1 MYLISH
7 RGNNKHKYI
16 ENTYEAINSSL
27 KEKYIDGVEFDIR
40 KTKDNKF
47 VLSHSMFNKE
57 KIIENNKLKDLK
69 LEELENTLK
78 KIKTNK
84 IIIIDLKYE
93 RFKYKKYAYYLNK
106 ILKKYKY
113 LNIYLCSFNYDLILY
128 IKKRYKYKSGLIISN
143 ILNKCKDYD
152 SFDFISVNYRT
163 YKQFKNALMIWTIND
178 KATLKKYQNEKIY
191 VITDK
196 PYLNN

>member
-27 KEKYIDGVEFDIR
+27 KEEYIDGVEFDIR

-143 ILNKCKDYD
+143 ILNKYKDYN

-178 KATLKKYQNEKIY
+178 KTTLKKYQNEKVY

>member
-27 KEKYIDGVEFDIR
+27 KEKYIDGVEFD
-40 KTKDNKF
+40 
-47 VLSHSMFNKE
+47 
-57 KIIENNKLKDLK
+57 IIENNKLKDLK

-163 YKQFKNALMIWTIND
+163 YKQ
-178 KATLKKYQNEKIY
+178 
-191 VITDK
+191 
-196 PYLNN
+196 YL